1 MGYRQEATT
10 LEGFIQI
17 LAANY
22 IPRGYRFYVT
32 GVVPEGKDPLEV
44 DHKLVAKYDIGLSPW
59 ARARRKRSGGANVQY
74 VRHDRFFVLL
84 ATEGRHPFFQEERS
98 IREFDE
104 HPLRYGGYSLSYRY
118 SLVTKR
124 WHSHVRIDRER
135 YLELRA
141 HMSELAL
148 HRSVEALTLEF
159 RRLPFA
165 PFAPVRRQFLN
176 LLRLVNKM
184 RRAAGYEPVPI
195 SALRLRRKPVK
206 VYRTGSTAL
215 KEAA

>member
-1 MGYRQEATT
+1 MSYRYEATT

-32 GVVPEGKDPLEV
+32 GLVPESKDPLEV
-44 DHKLVAKYDIGLSPW
+44 DRKLVAKYGIDLSPW
-59 ARARRKRSGGANVQY
+59 ARSRRKRAGGANVQY
-74 VRHDRFFVLL
+74 LRHGRFFVLL
-84 ATEGRHPFFQEERS
+84 ATEGRHPIFQEERD
-98 IREFDE
+98 IHEFDE
-104 HPLRYGGYSLSYRY
+104 HPLRYGGYSLSHRY
-118 SLVTKR
+118 SPVTKR
-124 WHSHVRIDRER
+124 WHASVRIDRER

-141 HMSELAL
+141 HFTELAL
-148 HRSVEALTLEF
+148 HRSVEALTVELRE
-159 RRLPFA
+159 LPFA

-184 RRAAGYEPVPI
+184 RRGAGYEMVPT

-206 VYRTGSTAL
+206 VYRRGSADL

>member
-10 LEGFIQI
+10 LEGFIQV

-32 GVVPEGKDPLEV
+32 GLVPEGKDPFEV
-44 DHKLVAKYDIGLSPW
+44 DRKLVAKYDIELSPW
-59 ARARRKRSGGANVQY
+59 ARARRKRAGRANVQY
-74 VRHDRFFVLL
+74 LRHGRFFVLL
-84 ATEGRHPFFQEERS
+84 ATKGEHPFFQEERDVC
-98 IREFDE
+98 EFDE

-118 SLVTKR
+118 SPVTKR

-141 HMSELAL
+141 HFAELAL

-159 RRLPFA
+159 RRLPYA

-184 RRAAGYEPVPI
+184 RRAAGYEPVPT

-206 VYRTGSTAL
+206 VYRSVSGSL